1 MKKIL
6 VPSMDELYKM
16 QALGVNIYTYLLIKN
31 IELLIADGTNYFA
44 KGILNPDNVSKNIL
58 SDSDIVLPICKL
70 YPEAV
75 ARLPIAYNDV
85 GLCLNL
91 MNERNEDSIS
101 ELDNL
106 SYFVNST
113 GVLTNQIV
121 IERAIEILANK
132 LEGNPRYRF
141 QYRTPN
147 PILDSIFGGTITDML
162 FLPEKEKSNLTMI
175 EPYYALLF
183 ENYRSEDEEKACL
196 QNGMQLYRRRYGIS
210 ANCGVEYQG
219 VDILTNPDKKVKKL
233 IRTIHLMKDNLY

>member
-1 MKKIL
+1 MKKVF
-6 VPSMDELYKM
+6 VPSMSELYRM
-16 QALGVNIYTYLLIKN
+16 QELKANVYSYLLIKV
-31 IELLIADGTNYFA
+31 IELLIVDGVNYYK
-44 KGILNPDNVSKNIL
+44 KGILNPDIIPKDIL
-58 SDSDIVLPICKL
+58 EDSDIVLPICRL
-70 YPEAV
+70 YPEIV
-75 ARLPIAYNDV
+75 TKLPIAYNDV
-85 GLCLNL
+85 NLCLNL
-91 MNERNEDSIS
+91 MNERDESTIS

-106 SYFVNST
+106 SYFVNGT

-132 LEGNPRYRF
+132 LENNPRYRF
-141 QYRTPN
+141 QYRSPN

-196 QNGMQLYRRRYGIS
+196 QNGMQLYQRRYGIS